1 MKLRIMPIFVSVAA
15 LAFCLKVGG
24 IWQDWNRIGSAQAAD
39 SAAVALPISTQAGP
53 TAVAALSN
61 LAPAAGGDEEAAPAT
76 MQPGEHAAD
85 PAATT
90 VPSVMD
96 TPDPFDMSDEEIEL
110 LQRLSDRR
118 QEIDRREREIEQRA
132 ALLEAAEK
140 RVEQKIGE
148 LSTLQATIQ
157 ALLVAH
163 DEQEDAQM
171 RSLVK
176 IYENMKPKEAAR
188 IFEQLDMV
196 VLLEVIDRMK
206 ERKAAPILAKMT
218 PAKAKAVT
226 LELAQR
232 RELPIAKN

>member
-1 MKLRIMPIFVSVAA
+1 MPIFIAVAA
-15 LAFCLKVGG
+15 LTFCLKVGG
-24 IWQDWNRIGSAQAAD
+24 IWQDWNRMASAQAAD
-39 SAAVALPISTQAGP
+39 NAASAPPIVTQAGLTQAGP
-53 TAVAALSN
+53 TAMAALN
-61 LAPAAGGDEEAAPAT
+61 DLEPAAGDDGEPAADAGAT
-76 MQPGEHAAD
+76 TPPGES
-85 PAATT
+85 PPMSSFT
-90 VPSVMD
+90 D

-118 QEIDRREREIEQRA
+118 QEIEQREREIQQRA

-140 RVEQKIGE
+140 RVEQKIDE
-148 LSTLQATIQ
+148 LSDLQATIQ
-157 ALLVAH
+157 NLLVSH
-163 DEQEDAQM
+163 DEQEEAQM

-206 ERKAAPILAKMT
+206 ERKAAPILAKMN